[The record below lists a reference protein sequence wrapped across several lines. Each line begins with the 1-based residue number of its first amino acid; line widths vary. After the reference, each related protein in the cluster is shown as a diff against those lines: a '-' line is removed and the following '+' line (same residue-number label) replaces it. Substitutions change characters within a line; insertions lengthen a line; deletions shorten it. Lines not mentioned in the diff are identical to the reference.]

1 MEPSQPTIH
10 AEIKVLYLQI
20 AVIVA
25 IRGWKLL
32 KALAAALKTQG
43 QDKNVENNS
52 GSEPGEY
59 SCLSGIITDALS
71 IGLCKRLFSF
81 TTTTAL
87 AHISIIQWIIAS

>member
-10 AEIKVLYLQI
+10 AEIKVLHLQI

-25 IRGWKLL
+25 IRGWKLS

-59 SCLSGIITDALS
+59 S
-71 IGLCKRLFSF
+71 
-81 TTTTAL
+81 
-87 AHISIIQWIIAS
+87 